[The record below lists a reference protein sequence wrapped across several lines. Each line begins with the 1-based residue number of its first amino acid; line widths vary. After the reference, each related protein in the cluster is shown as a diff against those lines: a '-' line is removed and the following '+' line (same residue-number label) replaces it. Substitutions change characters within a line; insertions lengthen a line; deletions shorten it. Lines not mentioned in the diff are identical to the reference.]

1 MKLFY
6 ALIILILFNN
16 CSLDN
21 KSGIWKNAN
30 NVTDKEDDLFK
41 EFEAL
46 SFLEKSFDQII
57 PIKKDTKIRVSTPI
71 KNFEWVDIFYNQ
83 TNNYKNIK
91 YKNLNQLIFKSKKIS
106 KNKVNNFVLFNNNNL
121 ITSDHKGNVIIF
133 SINKNKIIYKF
144 NFYKKEFKKIKKSL
158 NLTLEKNIIYIS
170 DNIGFLYALDYEKKK
185 VLWAKNYKIPFRS
198 NLKLS
203 GKTLVAS
210 DQNNNLFFINKNS
223 GDILKLVPTEE
234 TIIKNDFIN
243 NLSSNALSLFF
254 LNTYGSLYSINNK
267 TFQIN
272 WFINL
277 NQSIDLNPT
286 NLFTGNQIVNYKDK
300 ILVSSNEYT
309 YVFNSINGS
318 PIYKKNFSSQIKPVI
333 LDDYIFLITKNNL
346 LISMNL
352 NNGKILYSYD
362 INESIADF
370 LNIKKKSAQFKN
382 IMIINSKIFIF
393 LNNSYLLKF
402 NLKGSIEDV
411 VKLPSKIKSQPIFI
425 DESLIY
431 LDSKNKISIID

>member
-1 MKLFY
+1 MLW
-6 ALIILILFNN
+6 I
-16 CSLDN
+16 
-21 KSGIWKNAN
+21 
-30 NVTDKEDDLFK
+30 
-41 EFEAL
+41 
-46 SFLEKSFDQII
+46 
-57 PIKKDTKIRVSTPI
+57 TK
-71 KNFEWVDIFYNQ
+71 
-83 TNNYKNIK
+83 
-91 YKNLNQLIFKSKKIS
+91 
-106 KNKVNNFVLFNNNNL
+106 
-121 ITSDHKGNVIIF
+121 
-133 SINKNKIIYKF
+133 
-144 NFYKKEFKKIKKSL
+144 
-158 NLTLEKNIIYIS
+158 
-170 DNIGFLYALDYEKKK
+170 KKK

-203 GKTLVAS
+203 GKILAAS
-210 DQNNNLFFINKNS
+210 DQNNNLFFINKNN
-223 GDILKLVPTEE
+223 GDILKLAPTEE

-300 ILVSSNEYT
+300 ILVSSNKYT
-309 YVFNSINGS
+309 YAFNSINGS

-362 INESIADF
+362 INQSIADF

-393 LNNSYLLKF
+393 LDNSYLLKF
-402 NLKGSIEDV
+402 NLKGSIDDI

-431 LDSKNKISIID
+431 LDPKNKISIID